1 MSDPN
6 VFSSEW
12 DLEFPDPRWPG
23 RMSGVA
29 RHAGATKL
37 GATVYEFGT
46 GGGLPYHLHRSRE
59 ELLVVLDGQPT
70 LRTPDGKR
78 TLEPGAVVSFPP
90 GDAGAHQ
97 VVNPGPEPARVLMV
111 STMELPDVAEHVD
124 AGNTLVFHE
133 SGEVK
138 AFPPGVEIPF
148 FDAMKGAMEAG
159 DGA

>member
-6 VFSSEW
+6 VFAHQW

-23 RMSGVA
+23 RMCGVA
-29 RHAGATKL
+29 RQAGAKRL
-37 GATVYEFGT
+37 GATVYEFDV

-59 ELLVVLDGQPT
+59 ELMVVLGGQPT
-70 LRTPDGKR
+70 LRTPDGRR
-78 TLEPGAVVSFPP
+78 TLEAGAVVSFPA

-97 VVNPGPEPARVLMV
+97 VVNTGSEPARVLMI
-111 STMELPDVAEHVD
+111 STMELPDVAEHED

-133 SGEVK
+133 AGDVK

-148 FDAMKGAMEAG
+148 FDAMTGAMEAG